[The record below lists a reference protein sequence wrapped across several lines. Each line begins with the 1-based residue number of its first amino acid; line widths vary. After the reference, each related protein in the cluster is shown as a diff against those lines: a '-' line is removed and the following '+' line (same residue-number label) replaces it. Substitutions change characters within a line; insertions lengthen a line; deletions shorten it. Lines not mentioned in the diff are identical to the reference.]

1 MDAVP
6 NRNKRADFINE
17 SSDTRHRSGA
27 CAKKDA
33 RRATVPESE
42 VSSRPAM
49 GLEISGFA
57 QGLSILARQARG
69 FASSLSKAAK
79 KILCNDK
86 KRVRSVHA

>member
-1 MDAVP
+1 
-6 NRNKRADFINE
+6 
-17 SSDTRHRSGA
+17 
-27 CAKKDA
+27 
-33 RRATVPESE
+33 
-42 VSSRPAM
+42 M

-79 KILCNDK
+79 NILCNDK